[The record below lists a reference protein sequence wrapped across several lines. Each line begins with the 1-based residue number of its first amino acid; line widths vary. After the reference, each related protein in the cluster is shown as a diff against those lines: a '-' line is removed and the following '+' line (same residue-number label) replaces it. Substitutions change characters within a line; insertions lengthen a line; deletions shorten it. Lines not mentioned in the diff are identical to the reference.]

1 MTPPSQPS
9 PPCES
14 KIIVSVLEACVYAG
28 ECKPRAKYAVFGG
41 KSGKFVGQII
51 VRETQDEKE
60 LELGIMR
67 DL

>member
-1 MTPPSQPS
+1 M
-9 PPCES
+9 
-14 KIIVSVLEACVYAG
+14 LENVNPG
-28 ECKPRAKYAVFGG
+28 LNMQFFGG

-51 VRETQDEKE
+51 VRETQDEKQ